1 MQKLQAKEKT
11 SMHYVYISSQSTS
24 SPRTL
29 SASSLGHNTHT
40 QKRKEKSCARVRDQS
55 HTAMSGGAE
64 MIAGAVVQRLAGMLG
79 DKAWERV
86 ELLWNFKE
94 DVEGMER
101 IMIDLKLAL
110 SYADKRSR
118 ESDGR
123 DELVQPWL
131 TRYKSVAYDI
141 EDALDELVAN
151 ATIWENSKCTVRI

>member
-1 MQKLQAKEKT
+1 M
-11 SMHYVYISSQSTS
+11 V
-24 SPRTL
+24 
-29 SASSLGHNTHT
+29 
-40 QKRKEKSCARVRDQS
+40 
-55 HTAMSGGAE
+55 
-64 MIAGAVVQRLAGMLG
+64 AGAVVQRLAGMLG

-86 ELLWNFKE
+86 ELLWNFKD

-110 SYADKRSR
+110 NYADRRSR
-118 ESDGR
+118 ESDG

-131 TRYKSVAYDI
+131 RRYKSVAYDI